1 MAKSLSRD
9 IQVLAYILQNQ
20 LKIKDVAKRF
30 ECDFSVNGSRSVV
43 RDSMAFDLC
52 AMYMAQ
58 IGENVKLLTDETRE
72 ELDKSM
78 NTSVLKY
85 FRNMID
91 HAYEKVNKSMLV
103 VYIQNTQSEQ
113 AVKAVKTLIKNCTEK
128 KSGGT

>member
-20 LKIKDVAKRF
+20 LKIQDVAKRF
-30 ECDFSVNGSRSVV
+30 ERDFSVNGSKSVT
-43 RDSMAFDLC
+43 RDDMAFDLC

-58 IGENVKLLTDETRE
+58 IGENVKLLTDEMRE
-72 ELDKSM
+72 ELDKAM

-103 VYIQNTQSEQ
+103 VYIQTAQSEQ
-113 AVKAVKTLIKNCTEK
+113 AVKAVKDLIKHCSNRKTGK
-128 KSGGT
+128 A